1 MHRVMRVSEVSK
13 SVRSGSKSITQRVSE
28 RLPRDKLELLMK
40 NRNFIGSLSVVL
52 IVILLGLVG
61 PFVTRYDPYDITFTN
76 FLPPSWDHLLGTDE
90 LGRDVF
96 AELVY
101 GIRNSLF
108 VGLVAIAV
116 SLAITLFLGGLC
128 PYKGGFADD
137 TSNVLCNVFLTLPL
151 TPLLLIISASLQVRS
166 VLLVAV
172 IVGFFNWPGGTRMI
186 RSQVLSL
193 KERNF
198 VKLARVSGK
207 GDGKILFEEIFP
219 NMLAL
224 IFIRIFMQLGSAI
237 LAESGISLIGLGPSK
252 SITIG
257 IILHNVITST
267 AIGDTAWPYLIAPG
281 VVLLALT
288 GGLIMMG
295 STMDEVLNPRLRGG
309 LVRL

>member
-1 MHRVMRVSEVSK
+1 MSEK
-13 SVRSGSKSITQRVSE
+13 VRSGSFRLLATKMPERVRSDS
-28 RLPRDKLELLMK
+28 LKLLMK
-40 NRNFIGSLSVVL
+40 NKNFVGSFGVVL
-52 IVILLGLVG
+52 LVVALGMVG
-61 PFVTRYDPYDITFTN
+61 PLVSQSPHDLSSKN
-76 FLPPSWDHLLGTDE
+76 FLSPSWDHILGTDE

-96 AELVY
+96 AELVH

-108 VGLVAIAV
+108 IGLVAIAIG
-116 SLAITLFLGGLC
+116 LAVTLVLGGLC
-128 PYKGGFADD
+128 PYKGGAADGMA
-137 TSNVLCNVFLTLPL
+137 NILCNVFLTLPL

-166 VLLVAV
+166 VLIVAV
-172 IVGFFNWPGGTRMI
+172 IVGLFNWPGGARII

-198 VKLARVSGK
+198 VKLARVTGKSGK
-207 GDGKILFEEIFP
+207 RILFEEIFP

-224 IFIRIFMQLGSAI
+224 IFIRMFLQLGSAI

-257 IILHNVITST
+257 IILHNVITSS
-267 AIGDTAWPYLIAPG
+267 AIGDTGWAYLIAPG
-281 VVLLALT
+281 LVLLALS

-309 LVRL
+309 FARL